1 VHSSLWLSALL
12 VVPLLGS
19 LGAALG
25 RGKQGLAYAVAV
37 ASAVVE
43 MAIGVVIFFLYNAHV
58 AGAQTFDFATR
69 HVVSAPFG
77 LAYDVAL
84 DGISLFMVEL
94 TAIVVLLALLG
105 GRDKRREPAFVSWLL
120 ILTSFTM
127 GSFVAHDLLEFFIF
141 FELTL
146 VPCYFIISGWGG
158 KAENAARRRSSSSFT
173 PSAPRPSCS
182 SASCTW
188 AWLTSTRLHGQ
199 ALTFAYGVLSSTS
212 MTHGDRDL
220 AVHRLR
226 DRLRRQGTYL
236 ATAHLVATDLRRGAD
251 GGIHRALGAARQTR
265 LLRTAAF
272 RGRSLPPG
280 ARRRASRGADPGG
293 HRHPV
298 RLDARVRLQGPQA
311 FRRVQFARS
320 NGLSSRWA

>member
-43 MAIGVVIFFLYNAHV
+43 NGDRRRDLLPLQRARRR
-58 AGAQTFDFATR
+58 AQTFDFATR
-69 HVVSAPFG
+69 YVVSAPFG

-105 GRDKRREPAFVSWLL
+105 GRDKRREPSFVSWLL

-158 KAENAARRRSSSSFT
+158 AEKNKAALKFFIYTFSASAFLLIGILYLGLAHQHQTQGRSPSPTACLPRRR
-173 PSAPRPSCS
+173 
-182 SASCTW
+182 
-188 AWLTSTRLHGQ
+188 
-199 ALTFAYGVLSSTS
+199 
-212 MTHGDRDL
+212 
-220 AVHRLR
+220 
-226 DRLRRQGTYL
+226 
-236 ATAHLVATDLRRGAD
+236 
-251 GGIHRALGAARQTR
+251 
-265 LLRTAAF
+265 
-272 RGRSLPPG
+272 
-280 ARRRASRGADPGG
+280 
-293 HRHPV
+293 
-298 RLDARVRLQGPQA
+298 
-311 FRRVQFARS
+311 
-320 NGLSSRWA
+320 